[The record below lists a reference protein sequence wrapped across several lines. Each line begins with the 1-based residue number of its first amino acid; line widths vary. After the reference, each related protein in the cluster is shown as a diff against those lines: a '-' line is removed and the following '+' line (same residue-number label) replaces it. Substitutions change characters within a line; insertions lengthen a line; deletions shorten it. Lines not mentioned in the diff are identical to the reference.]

1 MISILSIAG
10 WLGTLWGRV
19 AIGAGAIVMVV
30 GLRACDVQ
38 RQRAIGAERVVDASK
53 DKGREANAKND
64 EVRRR
69 AREPGAL
76 NRLRR
81 DNATCRDC

>member
-1 MISILSIAG
+1 MISILSIGA

-38 RQRAIGAERVVDASK
+38 RQRAIGAESVVDASK
-53 DKGREANAKND
+53 QKGRKANARND

-69 AREPGAL
+69 AREPGAFD
-76 NRLRR
+76 RLRR
-81 DNATCRDC
+81 DDATCRDC